1 MFFTLIFGQACFQLC
16 SYGDFFYK
24 TIRIFTEIGE
34 KVIEISKSLFF
45 SPATIM
51 GSLSV
56 LPFHFLYGEYPKRFT
71 PARKQEKVMVFQA
84 VIGKNV
90 TEVPTIEVTHE
101 GLRSLLNQIEAELL
115 DSEVYRRT
123 MAGLQ
128 TMLGEGTHTAQ
139 ILVKAVGREAV
150 RLTFQEFA
158 RQYKIVPIPS
168 EKVNQV
174 PHQELD
180 FRQTLEDNSVQKDWQ
195 PDATYVEDFNELIDQ
210 TNPDSLVNRLIGDT
224 KPPKKKNTKKV
235 SAEILAQNTAKTR
248 VEILNQIGKQL
259 RHARQE
265 RSLSLLQL
273 HNQTLVP
280 IHLIEAVEAGDLDKL
295 PEDVYI
301 RGFILRMGH
310 ALGLNG
316 VAMANSLPTSDPV
329 TSVVPSWHNNLTV
342 PGVQLKSV
350 HLYVGYTALIAGA
363 VGGLSWM
370 SNQSTSKVS
379 LEPLP
384 IPTPSVAVSPKFQA
398 PETISNPG
406 IKSSQAGI
414 QANANIAPPEAVI
427 NR

>member
-1 MFFTLIFGQACFQLC
+1 MET
-16 SYGDFFYK
+16 FFYI
-24 TIRIFTEIGE
+24 TIRIITEIGE
-34 KVIEISKSLFF
+34 KVIEISKSLLF

-56 LPFHFLYGEYPKRFT
+56 LPFHFLYGEYQKRFT

-90 TEVPTIEVTHE
+90 TEFPTIEVTHE
-101 GLRSLLNQIEAELL
+101 GLRSLLNQIETELL

-128 TMLGEGTHTAQ
+128 TMLGEGTNAAQ

-168 EKVNQV
+168 EKTNQV
-174 PHQELD
+174 SHQELD
-180 FRQTLEDNSVQKDWQ
+180 SHQTLEENPAPTDWQ
-195 PDATYVEDFNELIDQ
+195 PDATSVEDFNTLVDP
-210 TNPDSLVNRLIGDT
+210 TKPHSLVNRLIGET
-224 KPPKKKNTKKV
+224 KPNKKHTKTELAAQTSV
-235 SAEILAQNTAKTR
+235 QTRAEIL
-248 VEILNQIGKQL
+248 VQIGKQL
-259 RHARQE
+259 RHTRQA

-316 VAMANSLPTSDPV
+316 VEMANSLPKSDPV
-329 TSVVPSWHNNLTV
+329 KSVVPSWHNNLTV

-370 SNQSTSKVS
+370 SNQSTQNVS
-379 LEPLP
+379 VELPP
-384 IPTPSVAVSPKFQA
+384 IPTPNIAVSPKFEPQ
-398 PETISNPG
+398 ETISKPG
-406 IKSSQAGI
+406 IQSSQAGI
-414 QANANIAPPEAVI
+414 QASANIAPPETVI

>member
-1 MFFTLIFGQACFQLC
+1 
-16 SYGDFFYK
+16 
-24 TIRIFTEIGE
+24 
-34 KVIEISKSLFF
+34 
-45 SPATIM
+45 
-51 GSLSV
+51 
-56 LPFHFLYGEYPKRFT
+56 
-71 PARKQEKVMVFQA
+71 MVFQP

-168 EKVNQV
+168 EKINQV
-174 PHQELD
+174 SHQELD
-180 FRQTLEDNSVQKDWQ
+180 FRQTLEDHSVQTDWQ
-195 PDATYVEDFNELIDQ
+195 SNATFVEEFNDLVDP
-210 TNPDSLVNRLIGDT
+210 TKPPTLVNRLIGDT
-224 KPPKKKNTKKV
+224 KPPKKNTKKKL
-235 SAEILAQNTAKTR
+235 SAENIAQNTAKTR
-248 VEILNQIGKQL
+248 AEIFIQIGKQL

-265 RSLSLLQL
+265 RSLTLLQL

-316 VAMANSLPTSDPV
+316 VEIANTLPTSDSII
-329 TSVVPSWHNNLTV
+329 SVVPSWHNNLKM
-342 PGVQLKSV
+342 PGVQVKSA

-363 VGGLSWM
+363 VGSLSLM
-370 SNQSTSKVS
+370 SNQSTPKVS

-384 IPTPSVAVSPKFQA
+384 IPTPSVTVSPKFEAQ
-398 PETISNPG
+398 ETISNPG

-414 QANANIAPPEAVI
+414 QAKANIAPPEAVI